1 MADPAAFM
9 GLFAGF
15 VRDAISS
22 GAFAPFLSDTSTPS
36 APAPT
41 PPPAPAPQPAP
52 APPPTL
58 AVPPVRP
65 YTSTRALAL
74 PAAVT
79 GHPLP
84 SIPSTLGT
92 IQPMLGLPGL
102 EISTVNHSNNARTR
116 NRNQH
121 QVLDLTTREI
131 SEANKCR
138 RAASAAHL
146 GPSGSAFQ
154 VRQRRRG
161 PAIRSPVLHQ
171 GPQTAL
177 ERVSSLDPAGVREI
191 RVTHMIQAFQPKQEV
206 VLYKNFAEAFHTY
219 LNEHGLCFDYALPAD
234 TRVLSIL
241 DRSAASMRTG
251 PHRYTFGDIPSGPST
266 RHRHESLDLQILG
279 LVNKGNMRVHSST
292 SHLRREAIPSTL
304 TLINLFDKIH
314 SPLYVIPSVSIH
326 EGRLVLHSNPS
337 PRPGWNIIHSCLTK
351 RQNKQFKGEATE
363 LNFTDNDPY
372 PDSDTSGGVPDE
384 DETEDEDE
392 DIPAA
397 PPLTAAIAP
406 LPSCRSSHASSTPI
420 PSRRLPS
427 RISHARVGDC
437 SRVIA
442 SAVPTQTTPAPW
454 GAAPFETLLGPYG
467 NLFDQRDV
475 AKAVYQAAG
484 NNVRLELKAE
494 SLEELAMLYGDVV
507 CEGLRMNDFS
517 HLLSANRCFEI
528 LNPNG
533 SVRSFGPGLERE
545 AIYAALNIYFKN
557 SGCWCLM
564 TDEGRMSLA
573 MSTPLCLAS
582 AAPSGRL
589 QNFKIFGALVALSLI
604 SGRPPGPLSPAL
616 LQYALN
622 DCDLCALTPSFVTSW
637 NPSLDRAARSMQ
649 AVGPTGDL
657 MQFQSEI
664 ITYLNIQVATLSIRD
679 QTFHNMLVNQLVH
692 TGLLGP
698 DLHSHPE
705 AAVFCTGLELPGV
718 NGFTF
723 SKFARS
729 YPGGTEFYLANA
741 WTSCITDYAAL
752 EPHLPIASPSPV
764 QCLPHF
770 GPLPPGLNPET
781 ELVRFLKDT
790 GNPSGDRL
798 EASKSHFTEAVIG
811 EMKNIDL
818 PSYCPSMLCWAATG
832 SPFLEPDADPAD
844 PNQADFVLPDDLG
857 YSDDPATSAYAMA
870 QGLIS
875 FHTCSRFARIPM
887 SKLINLHNT
896 TYPTQDDTSFEDA
909 VDGWLLLQILNAI
922 GKSLR

>member
-41 PPPAPAPQPAP
+41 PAPAPAPQSAP
-52 APPPTL
+52 APLPTL

-92 IQPMLGLPGL
+92 TQPMLGLPGL
-102 EISTVNHSNNARTR
+102 EIPTVNHSNNARTR

-131 SEANKCR
+131 SEANER

-146 GPSGSAFQ
+146 GPSGSA
-154 VRQRRRG
+154 
-161 PAIRSPVLHQ
+161 L
-171 GPQTAL
+171 
-177 ERVSSLDPAGVREI
+177 
-191 RVTHMIQAFQPKQEV
+191 QPKQEV
-206 VLYKNFAEAFHTY
+206 ILYKNFAEAFHTY
-219 LNEHGLCFDYALPAD
+219 LNGHGLCFDYALPAD
-234 TRVLSIL
+234 ARVLSIL
-241 DRSAASMRTG
+241 ERSAASMRTG

-279 LVNKGNMRVHSST
+279 LVNKGRMRGHSST

-304 TLINLFDKIH
+304 TLIDLFDKIH

-326 EGRLVLHSNPS
+326 EGRLVLHSMIRYAGATFVQDP
-337 PRPGWNIIHSCLTK
+337 PPGPGWNIIHSCLTK

-392 DIPAA
+392 DMPAA

-406 LPSCRSSHASSTPI
+406 LI
-420 PSRRLPS
+420 SR
-427 RISHARVGDC
+427 RISHAGRFIFLAIAYPHRSWC
-437 SRVIA
+437 SLQLLSPVEGFLHRSLMPESVIA
-442 SAVPTQTTPAPW
+442 LVSSHQQSPPRRLQHR
-454 GAAPFETLLGPYG
+454 G
-467 NLFDQRDV
+467 RDV

-484 NNVRLELKAE
+484 NNVRLELKAG
-494 SLEELAMLYGDVV
+494 SLEELAMLYGDAV
-507 CEGLRMNDFS
+507 CEGLRTNDFS

-533 SVRSFGPGLERE
+533 S
-545 AIYAALNIYFKN
+545 N

-564 TDEGRMSLA
+564 TDEGHMSLA
-573 MSTPLCLAS
+573 MSTPLRLAS
-582 AAPSGRL
+582 AVPSGRL

-622 DCDLCALTPSFVTSW
+622 DCDLCALTPSFVASW
-637 NPSLDRAARSMQ
+637 NPSLDWAARSMQ

-664 ITYLNIQVATLSIRD
+664 ITYLNIQVATLSNRD

-698 DLHSHPE
+698 DLHGHPE
-705 AAVFCTGLELPGV
+705 ATAFCTGLELPGA

-729 YPGGTEFYLANA
+729 YPGGIEFYLANA
-741 WTSCITDYAAL
+741 WTSYITDYSAL
-752 EPHLPIASPSPV
+752 EPHLRIASPSPV
-764 QCLPHF
+764 RCLPHF
-770 GPLPPGLNPET
+770 GPLPQGLNPEA
-781 ELVRFLKDT
+781 ELARFLKGT

-818 PSYCPSMLCWAATG
+818 PSFRPSMLCWAATG

-844 PNQADFVLPDDLG
+844 PIQVDFVLPDDLG

-875 FHTCSRFARIPM
+875 FRTCSRFARIPM
-887 SKLINLHNT
+887 SKLIDLRNT

-922 GKSLR
+922 GKVSML

>member
-1 MADPAAFM
+1 MPLAVVPLHLSYPIPALHRHQHRHPHLHPHHSPHLHHSDLSSPASPSIYKHPS
-9 GLFAGF
+9 AG
-15 VRDAISS
+15 APSS
-22 GAFAPFLSDTSTPS
+22 GDGASSPVHSFDPGHH
-36 APAPT
+36 PT
-41 PPPAPAPQPAP
+41 YA
-52 APPPTL
+52 
-58 AVPPVRP
+58 R
-65 YTSTRALAL
+65 SSR
-74 PAAVT
+74 T
-79 GHPLP
+79 GNP
-84 SIPSTLGT
+84 
-92 IQPMLGLPGL
+92 
-102 EISTVNHSNNARTR
+102 TVNHSNNARTR

-131 SEANKCR
+131 SEAKVPPCR
-138 RAASAAHL
+138 LSSAPWPI
-146 GPSGSAFQ
+146 G
-154 VRQRRRG
+154 
-161 PAIRSPVLHQ
+161 IRLSSPTKAGVLPLRPVLHQ

-219 LNEHGLCFDYALPAD
+219 LNGTASASTTHSPQTPGFSLFSREVRPACALDPSLHLW
-234 TRVLSIL
+234 RYSIW
-241 DRSAASMRTG
+241 AK
-251 PHRYTFGDIPSGPST
+251 H
-266 RHRHESLDLQILG
+266 
-279 LVNKGNMRVHSST
+279 ST
-292 SHLRREAIPSTL
+292 SPREFGSANSREAIPSTL

-326 EGRLVLHSNPS
+326 EGRLVLHSSMLPFDLVPPPDLFFRSDPISGATFVQDPS
-337 PRPGWNIIHSCLTK
+337 PGPGWNIIHSCLTK

-420 PSRRLPS
+420 PVEGFLHGSLMPESVIALVSSHQQSPPRRLQH
-427 RISHARVGDC
+427 RG
-437 SRVIA
+437 
-442 SAVPTQTTPAPW
+442 
-454 GAAPFETLLGPYG
+454 
-467 NLFDQRDV
+467 RDV

-517 HLLSANRCFEI
+517 AS
-528 LNPNG
+528 
-533 SVRSFGPGLERE
+533 SVCKPVLR
-545 AIYAALNIYFKN
+545 N
-557 SGCWCLM
+557 SQSQWI
-564 TDEGRMSLA
+564 DEGRMSLA

-622 DCDLCALTPSFVTSW
+622 DCDLCALT
-637 NPSLDRAARSMQ
+637 Q

-752 EPHLPIASPSPV
+752 EPHLLSR
-764 QCLPHF
+764 
-770 GPLPPGLNPET
+770 LNPET

-922 GKSLR
+922 GKVSML